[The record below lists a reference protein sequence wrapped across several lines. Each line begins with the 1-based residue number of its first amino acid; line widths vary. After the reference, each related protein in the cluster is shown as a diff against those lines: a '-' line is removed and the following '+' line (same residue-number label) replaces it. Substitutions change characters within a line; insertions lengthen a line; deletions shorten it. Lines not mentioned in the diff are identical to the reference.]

1 VIDISGKPSNT
12 SNQSTPSI
20 AVDPNNPQKMVAVW
34 VRNDPAFIGI
44 LGGSPITEG
53 VFAATSING
62 GQSWSSLNVDS
73 QLHDPPTSNPA
84 LPYPQASN
92 PAVKFDRNDNFYV
105 LIDQHETGNA
115 YGALVLDKFNFST
128 NTVKNAFFNSVVY
141 QWGVVDQAFEPTLA
155 VDDNL
160 PSFSDIDSNG
170 VTRTQNDLNSGNVY
184 VAFAMDSDPPAG
196 NPAGANYNPWI
207 VSLLTS
213 VDGGQTFN
221 VPVIANNNRFV
232 APGAVANPQIAISQG
247 SAPRPAGT
255 NGPGDPGSPGVSP
268 GQVSVIYNDWTTGA
282 NANPPYTQIIQNRL
296 TGVNTTASFNSTTGP
311 ITPGSAANPSV
322 PATTDFPIAVNVST
336 TSQFVVSNVT
346 LKLGIEHNNLGALS
360 AMLIPPPG
368 SGLASILLF
377 TNQIDTSGNT
387 NQAIGIS
394 GANLGLVPTTLD
406 YIGTTFT
413 DNASRNIVDIN
424 PFTGARGASAPYIG
438 LFRPEFGSFLTAYS
452 GATAGPANSP
462 GSINGTWTL
471 RIIDNRNDVVT
482 PPAFNGIL
490 PGDAAVLSFTSGF
503 QPGVTT
509 IIGQTSVMDVAPAL
523 VPIYPTKSAADGQG
537 IGPGTE
543 IASDNTLGAYSPY
556 QGRLYVTY
564 VNRLTNTANPADNTD
579 IYLSYSDNG
588 GITWSLPQVVN
599 DDVATSDGFSEGQV
613 NNPAPFAGR
622 AQFMPSIDVDP
633 ITGTLVLSW
642 FDTRNDASRARVAT
656 YMTTSIDGGQTFSPD
671 VYANISQT
679 ATDAITGKT
688 VNLGPVADNQSS
700 GNPMTEGTVG
710 FGQHQGLAV
719 YGGKIH
725 VIWASNQNG
734 GTPAPAGNLL
744 DIRTATELFAAGP
757 RVIASTMG
765 PVGNAGDTVNPD
777 RGTDGT
783 PTAEAF
789 QVTFDRWVDPA
800 TFMPSDVQVFYH
812 DTTPNNVNGG
822 PVTVTSVVPL
832 NLGLYG
838 ATQFQVTFTP
848 SNGVGT
854 YSYSIAPAVSD
865 RIRSI
870 KTTVVSN
877 GSPTKIASTNVPI
890 TIAQSS
896 TQTSTLTVSS
906 FGATDV
912 VQNATVN
919 LTINTNDASS
929 LILTLIAPD
938 GTQVLLASHEPFAFA
953 GGTNYTNTTF
963 SDAAATGIAQGVAP
977 FTGTFKPVTLLSQL
991 LGHAINGV
999 WRLQVQNAL
1008 SPLPATLVSW
1018 SVTLTPG
1025 QVTSTQ
1031 VSGNKMDQNANGTAG
1046 QASDFYAAPQPL
1058 SPTSTTPFQGPYNQ
1072 DTLPLIVPGPSV
1084 VSSTP
1089 TGAPVTSDNLVVNGT
1104 VSSIDVV
1111 FDRNMN
1117 PATITPATILKMT
1130 GPTGSIVG
1138 PFTVL
1143 ANPTGSDPDPAHP
1156 MTYRIGFP
1164 TQKLSGTY
1172 TLSLA
1177 STITD
1182 ANGNALDTNQ
1192 NAAVDLLKGTP
1203 SASVTPV
1210 TYTYSGP
1217 TVPLPSTQSVTIP
1230 LNVPDNFTTEGV
1242 TVQIN
1247 IAHKFDPDLQ
1257 ITLLSPLNVPVLL
1270 VPYGTGT
1277 TGTHANFSGTIFD
1290 DAAATP
1296 IANGGPPFFGS
1307 FKPNQPLSA
1316 LNGISSQGTW
1326 RLLINSNPQATDNI
1340 SGTLSSWSIT
1350 FQKSIPITGLGQPVA
1365 DQGSLSFRI
1374 FTMSPTNR
1382 QSSTTWTSVGPASM
1396 VDSSG
1401 TVSQNGYGGSVS
1413 SVTVDPSDPSGNTVY
1428 AAGASGGVW
1437 KTTDF
1442 LTANPIGPTWVPL
1455 TDFGP
1460 TSGINIGSITI
1471 FPRNN
1476 DPKQSIIIAGTGFAQ
1491 SGSQN
1496 GGGYGGQTGAAVGF
1510 IRSMDGGATWQLLD
1524 STNNNLPYAARDHIF
1539 AASGGTPTSKVVADP
1554 HPEPNGQV
1562 IVYAAMDGPHG
1573 GLWRSLDT
1581 GQTWQLMSSGAQGTR
1596 ATDVILDYNSAVVNA
1611 VSNPTGNVNII
1622 YAAFVNTGVF
1632 ISPNRGQVLNPM
1644 TSLNVTPL
1652 IYDTTAGA
1660 HAVPV
1665 NNVVTPGLTGGV
1677 IKLAK
1682 PTPLPSTAARADVEN
1697 TLYEGWVYAAVA
1709 NGSGQLDAVYLTK
1722 DNGQTWTKL
1731 QLEGLPDPLNGT
1743 VVLPT
1748 PAVPSNDQL
1757 KPSYDPTASKF
1768 LGLTHAHYN
1777 ISITVDPNNPQI
1789 FYLGGTAD
1797 GNDTGLVR
1805 VDVSGV
1811 YDTHAVVGYDNSRND
1826 GGTITVNSTGRT
1838 PVVNNTFA
1846 NPGFVTQTGSLLGP
1860 YTNLIQ
1866 DPTNPFQT
1874 NATTYVYNVASFT
1887 NDGSGVKW
1895 TPLDQPLLSN
1905 PSDLVPSS
1913 NVHTALSMIDPVTG
1927 RTRLIFGDDEG
1938 VFTGVVNPDGTI
1950 DPGIGTDTSAT
1961 YARNGNLQVGQFYYG
1976 AAQPSS
1982 VLLNSQVASSLYF
1995 ANGLGLGQE
2004 GSDPNV
2010 LTNGNIVGIGS
2021 TNGTYLG
2028 SPPVPSG
2035 VPTLSSGDQVGS
2047 GVAVDQQG
2055 NNIVYRFYD
2064 GTFGGGKTDFFQIS
2078 INGGN
2083 FISRTQGLVQAADDP
2098 QWPGLIATNVYP
2110 DGITLGNFA
2119 INPIDSDQVMI
2130 SSAAG
2135 RIFSTINQG
2144 QFWLSIAEP
2153 GVLDGTYAPALAFG
2167 APDPTASG
2175 GIGNLN
2181 NFLYVGTVGG
2191 HIYMSRV
2198 GGGTVNNAWTDISA
2212 GLDGSAVVK
2221 IITDPTRASHD
2232 AYAVT
2237 LNGVYYISDSTAVGA
2252 TWQNITSNLFTLTN
2266 VPFGNAQYTQTA
2278 LNFLTSIQA
2287 DWRYT
2292 IPFNPKNLALGYHP
2306 VLYVSGD
2313 GGVFR
2318 SLDNGA
2324 TWSVFPNI
2332 AFDGAPSDGGYLPNV
2347 DVTDLSL
2354 SLGKI
2359 DPTTG
2364 RAVAVAG
2371 DPNTLLATT
2380 YGRGQFAIRL
2390 APIVFPTSIA
2400 LDPKLPLPNG
2410 SVSGTD
2416 SQGYPIVKVSQPVF
2430 DGTSEQT
2437 AFGNLVYITL
2447 LDLTDAKNPRIIGG
2461 YDPANP
2467 ATAIPANETTSNGS
2481 FQVQVNANGFTSNG
2495 IKVIGIQATD
2505 ASGTQGNIA
2514 TITIDLQANLNSQTA
2529 PKTPTLG
2536 LYPPDDSS
2544 NGSKITNVKNPHLTG
2559 TTDPNVQVQLFQIVT
2574 GQPNILIGTT
2584 TTDSLGNYTI
2594 QFPSSPDGS
2603 YTVQAVATNTFGS
2616 SPSSLYTFTIKTNGP
2631 TKVPTLGLL
2640 AADDTGIPGDNIT
2653 SARFPH
2659 FVGVAD
2665 PNSIIKIYQVVNG
2678 VRSSTALATTTAD
2691 ANGNYSIQIAS
2702 AMNNGTITLQVGSS
2716 DIAGNL
2722 GPYSTTNPPFTV
2734 RIVTTLGDYTG
2745 AAKTTPALFQRNSAG
2760 NLVWFI
2766 QGVPPASGISFGSA
2780 TGSIP
2785 FQGDFDGDGKN
2796 DLAYFNPSTD
2806 TWSIQRSS
2814 LGFINFPL
2822 GTPGSV
2828 PVVGDFDGDGVSD
2841 VGSFVPATGKWTLSE
2856 STNGLQTATFPSNP
2870 QAGDIPV
2877 PGNYDNT
2884 GKSELA
2890 VYRPSTGQWIINGPS
2905 GQYTVAFGGPNGMD
2919 IPVPAAYNATVNNH
2933 SDELAVY
2940 RPSTGQYF
2948 VKGPSGSLGYA
2959 FAVGDIPSPGD
2970 FKGTGIVVP
2979 AVYRQSTSSYIVAYP
2994 TGNQTI
3000 PFGNAAD
3007 VPLGSP
3013 LLYRNI
3019 ITNAPTLALAASS
3032 DSGIAGDNI
3041 TSVRRPFFTGHT
3053 DAGAS
3058 VNLLL
3063 NGAVSGSGT
3072 ADASG
3077 NFTIQL
3083 SPNADLIDG
3092 TYSVNA
3098 VAHPLGGTG
3107 GATSLTLTLKL
3118 VTVIGDYTGSG
3129 VSSAALF
3136 TRVNAGVIDWY
3147 VRGFGPIN
3155 GRAFGAGSLD
3165 VPLAGDFDGDG
3176 KSDLAIYRPSTGQ
3189 WYVATSSSGY
3199 ASKLLV
3205 TLGQS
3210 GDIAVQGDYNGT
3222 GITVPAVYR
3231 PSTGQWFINGS
3242 SSVPVVGGASGDVPV
3257 PGNYDNTGVDEP
3269 AVYRPSTGQWI
3280 IGSPSGIRTI
3290 TFGNSTYVPV
3300 PGAYDASVSNHSVE
3314 PGLYSPSTGQYLV
3327 YHPNGTS
3334 TTLTFPANGIPTP
3347 GDYSGNGV
3355 TEAAVYVP
3363 STGQLMYVSPSGLQ
3377 VISFGNSA
3385 FVPPNS
3391 PYRYRLPTGS
3401 TSSTGLGIHASSITV
3416 PGSGSDL
3423 GSSAR
3428 SFALGSGTSS
3438 SASSQA
3444 TPAATPISIA
3454 KPRLR
3459 PAQEL
3464 ALLHQA
3470 KLKATHLK
3478 SHPLLHRHVPAVK
3491 PKGHKS

>member
-1 VIDISGKPSNT
+1 MRSQPFEVETEGHRTRSRRVRRHEVKRAESLRSLGLENLEARTLLAVLPTIVTTPNVVDISGKPSST

-20 AVDPNNPQKMVAVW
+20 AVDPNNSQKLVAVW
-34 VRNDPAFIGI
+34 VRNDPAFIPNGNT
-44 LGGSPITEG
+44 PITEL

-62 GQSWSSLNVDS
+62 GQSWSSLGVGN

-84 LPYPQASN
+84 LPFPQASN
-92 PAVKFDRNDNFYV
+92 PDVKFDRNDNFYI

-128 NTVKNAFFNSVVY
+128 NTANTVFTNHTVY
-141 QWGVVDQAFEPTLA
+141 AWGVVDQAFEPTLA

-160 PSFSDIDSNG
+160 RSFSDVDSNG
-170 VTRTQNDLNSGNVY
+170 VTRTQNDPNSGNVY
-184 VAFAMDSDPPAG
+184 VAFAMNSDPPAG
-196 NPAGANYNPWI
+196 NPQGTAYNPWI
-207 VSLLTS
+207 VSLLMS

-221 VPVIANNNRFV
+221 TPIIANNNRFS

-255 NGPGDPGSPGVSP
+255 DGPGDPGTTGVSP
-268 GQVSVIYNDWTTGA
+268 GQVSVIYDDWTTGA
-282 NANPPYTQIIQNRL
+282 NAGPPFTQIVQNRL
-296 TGVNTTASFNSTTGP
+296 TGVNTTVSFNSATGP
-311 ITPGSAANPSV
+311 IAPGSAANPSV
-322 PATTDFPIAVNVST
+322 PATTDFAIPVNVST
-336 TSQFVVSNVT
+336 TSQFVVSNVSLT
-346 LKLGIEHNNLGALS
+346 LGILHGNLGALS
-360 AMLIPPPG
+360 AMLIPPTG

-387 NQAIGIS
+387 NQNIGIS
-394 GANLGLVPTTLD
+394 GANLGLVPTTLVD
-406 YIGTTFT
+406 IGTTFT
-413 DNASRNIVDIN
+413 DNASRDIVDIN
-424 PFTGARGASAPYIG
+424 PFTGGRGASAPYIG
-438 LFRPEFGSFLTAYS
+438 LYRPESGSFLTDYA
-452 GATAGPANSP
+452 GATAGAANSP

-471 RIIDNRNDVVT
+471 RIIDNRNDTTT
-482 PPAFNGIL
+482 PPNPANQVVSG
-490 PGDAAVLSFTSGF
+490 VLNFTSGF
-503 QPGVTT
+503 KTGATR
-509 IIGQTSVMDVAPAL
+509 IIGRTTVMDATPAL
-523 VPIYPTKSAADGQG
+523 IPIYPTKSAADGQG
-537 IGPGTE
+537 IGPGIE

-564 VNRLTNTANPADNTD
+564 VNRLTNLLNPADNTD
-579 IYLSYSDNG
+579 IYLSYSDDG
-588 GITWSLPQVVN
+588 GLTWSLPQVVN
-599 DDVATSDGFSEGQV
+599 DDVATSDGFSEGQP
-613 NNPAPFAGR
+613 NSPAPLSGR

-642 FDTRNDASRARVAT
+642 YDTRNDASRARVAT

-679 ATDAITGKT
+679 ATDAITGQT
-688 VNLGPVADNQSS
+688 VNLGPVADNESS

-734 GTPAPAGNLL
+734 GTPASTGPPSPFDNLL
-744 DIRTATELFAAGP
+744 DIRTATESYAAGP

-765 PVGNAGDTVNPD
+765 PLGNAGDTVNPD

-800 TFMPSDVQVFYH
+800 TFLPSNVQVFYH

-822 PVTVTSVVPL
+822 PVQVLSVVPL

-838 ATQFQVTFTP
+838 ATEFQVNFVP

-865 RIRSI
+865 RIRS
-870 KTTVVSN
+870 
-877 GSPTKIASTNVPI
+877 GPT
-890 TIAQSS
+890 
-896 TQTSTLTVSS
+896 
-906 FGATDV
+906 G
-912 VQNATVN
+912 
-919 LTINTNDASS
+919 
-929 LILTLIAPD
+929 
-938 GTQVLLASHEPFAFA
+938 
-953 GGTNYTNTTF
+953 
-963 SDAAATGIAQGVAP
+963 
-977 FTGTFKPVTLLSQL
+977 
-991 LGHAINGV
+991 
-999 WRLQVQNAL
+999 
-1008 SPLPATLVSW
+1008 
-1018 SVTLTPG
+1018 
-1025 QVTSTQ
+1025 Q
-1031 VSGNKMDQNANGTAG
+1031 VSGNKMDQNANGSAG

-1058 SPTSTTPFQGPYNQ
+1058 SPASTTPFQGPYNQ
-1072 DTLPLIVPGPSV
+1072 DTLPLILPGPSV

-1089 TGAPVTSDNLVVNGT
+1089 TGAPATSDNLVVNGT

-1117 PATITPATILKMT
+1117 PATITPATILRMT

-1164 TQKLSGTY
+1164 TQTLSGTY

-1177 STITD
+1177 SSITD
-1182 ANGNALDTNQ
+1182 AKGNALDSNQ

-1210 TYTYSGP
+1210 TYTYSSP
-1217 TVPLPSTQSVTIP
+1217 AVPLPTTQSVSIP
-1230 LNVPDNFTTEGV
+1230 LNVPDNFTAEGV

-1270 VPYGTGT
+1270 VPYGTGA

-1290 DAAATP
+1290 DAAATL

-1316 LNGISSQGTW
+1316 LNGVSSQGTW
-1326 RLLINSNPQATDNI
+1326 QLVISSNPQATDNI

-1365 DQGSLSFRI
+1365 DQASLSFRI

-1401 TVSQNGYGGSVS
+1401 NVSQNGYAGSVS
-1413 SVTVDPSDPSGNTVY
+1413 SVVVDPSDPSGNTVF

-1437 KTTDF
+1437 KTTNF
-1442 LTANPIGPTWVPL
+1442 LTSNPNGPTWVPL

-1460 TSGINIGSITI
+1460 TSGINIGSITV
-1471 FPRNN
+1471 FARNN
-1476 DPKQSIIIAGTGFAQ
+1476 DPKQSIIIAGTGFGPAT
-1491 SGSQN
+1491 S
-1496 GGGYGGQTGAAVGF
+1496 GYGGATSAGVGF

-1524 STNNNLPYAARDHIF
+1524 STNNNLPYTSRDHIF
-1539 AASGGTPTSKVVADP
+1539 AANGGTSTFKVIADP

-1562 IVYAAMDGPHG
+1562 IVYAAMTGPNG

-1581 GQTWQLMSSGAQGTR
+1581 GQTWQLMSSGTQGNQ
-1596 ATDVILDYNSAVVNA
+1596 ATDVVLDYNSAVVNA
-1611 VSNPTGNVNII
+1611 VSNPTGNVNVI
-1622 YAAFVNTGVF
+1622 YAAFNGTGVF

-1652 IYDTTAGA
+1652 IYDTTTAP

-1665 NNVVTPGLTGGV
+1665 NNVVTPLGQSGGRIV
-1677 IKLAK
+1677 LAK
-1682 PTPLPSTAARADVEN
+1682 PTPLAATAARADVEN
-1697 TLYEGWVYAAVA
+1697 TLYEGWLYAAVA
-1709 NGSGQLDAVYLTK
+1709 NANGRLDAVYLTK

-1731 QLEGLPDPLNGT
+1731 LLATIPDPPPLAAVNI
-1743 VVLPT
+1743 LPT
-1748 PAVPSNDQL
+1748 LAIPSNDQT
-1757 KPSYDPTASKF
+1757 KPSYDPAASLF
-1768 LGLTHAHYN
+1768 LGFTHANYDL
-1777 ISITVDPNNPQI
+1777 SITVDPNNPEI

-1797 GNDTGLVR
+1797 GNDSGLIR
-1805 VDVSGV
+1805 GDVSGV

-1838 PVVNNTFA
+1838 PVVKNTNA
-1846 NPGFVTQTGSLLGP
+1846 NPGFVTQTGFLIGP

-1866 DPTNPFQT
+1866 DPTNPFAT
-1874 NATTYVYNVASFT
+1874 NATTFVYNVASFT

-1895 TPLDQPLLSN
+1895 TTFDQMLLSN

-1913 NVHTALSMIDPVTG
+1913 NVHTAVSMIDPVTG

-1938 VFTGVVNPDGTI
+1938 VFTGTVNADGTI

-1961 YARNGNLQVGQFYYG
+1961 YSRNGNLQVGQFFYG

-1995 ANGLGLGQE
+1995 ANGLSLGQE

-2028 SPPVPSG
+2028 TPLEPSG
-2035 VPTLSSGDQVGS
+2035 FPTLSSGDQVGS

-2064 GTFGGGKTDFFQIS
+2064 GTFGGSKTDFFQVS

-2083 FISRTQGLVQAADDP
+2083 FISRTQGLVQAANDP
-2098 QWPGLIATNVYP
+2098 QWPGQIATAAYP

-2119 INPIDSDQVMI
+2119 VNPIDSDQVMI
-2130 SSAAG
+2130 SSSAG

-2153 GVLDGTYAPALAFG
+2153 GVLDGTYAPALAYG

-2198 GGGTVNNAWTDISA
+2198 GGGTVNNAWTNISA

-2221 IITDPTRASHD
+2221 IITDPTRGSHD

-2237 LNGVYYISDSTAVGA
+2237 LNGVYYISDSTTVGA
-2252 TWQNITSNLFTLTN
+2252 TWQNITANLFSLTN
-2266 VPFGNAQYTQTA
+2266 IPFGSAQYTQQA
-2278 LNFLTSIQA
+2278 LNYLTSIQA

-2292 IPFNPKNLALGYHP
+2292 IPFNPKNLALGFHP

-2318 SLDNGA
+2318 SLDNGT

-2354 SLGKI
+2354 SIGKI

-2364 RAVAVAG
+2364 RAVAVPG

-2390 APIVFPTSIA
+2390 APIVFPTSVA
-2400 LDPKLPLPNG
+2400 LDTKLPAPNG

-2416 SQGYPIVKVSQPVF
+2416 SQGYPIVKVSQPVI
-2430 DGTSEQT
+2430 DGNSEQT

-2447 LDLTDAKNPRIIGG
+2447 LDLTDPKNPRIIGG

-2467 ATAIPANETTSNGS
+2467 ATAIAANETTSTGS
-2481 FQVQVNANGFTSNG
+2481 FQVQVNANGFSTNG

-2514 TITIDLQANLNSQTA
+2514 TLTIDLQANLNSQTA
-2529 PKTPTLG
+2529 PKIPTLV
-2536 LYPPDDSS
+2536 LNPADDSS
-2544 NGSKITNVKNPHLTG
+2544 HGSDITNIKNPHLIG
-2559 TTDPNVQVQLFQIVT
+2559 VTDPNVQVQLFEIVS

-2584 TTDSLGNYTI
+2584 TTDALGNYSI

-2616 SPSSLYTFTIKTNGP
+2616 SSSSLFTFTIKSNGP
-2631 TKVPTLGLL
+2631 TMVPTLSLNP
-2640 AADDTGIPGDNIT
+2640 ADDTGIKGDNIT

-2659 FVGVAD
+2659 FIGVAD
-2665 PNSIIKIYQVVNG
+2665 PNSVIKIYQVVNG
-2678 VRSSTALATTTAD
+2678 VRTSNVLATATAD
-2691 ANGNYSIQIAS
+2691 ATGKFSIQIAN
-2702 AMNNGTITLQVGSS
+2702 AMNNGTISLEVGSS

-2722 GPYSTTNPPFTV
+2722 GPYSKALTV
-2734 RIVTTLGDYTG
+2734 KIVTTLGDYTG
-2745 AAKTTPALFQRNSAG
+2745 VGATTPALFQRNSAG

-2806 TWSIQRSS
+2806 TWNIQRSS
-2814 LGFINFPL
+2814 LGLSTFPL

-2828 PVVGDFDGDGVSD
+2828 PVVGDFDGDQITD
-2841 VGSFVPATGKWTLSE
+2841 VGTFVPATGQWTLAE
-2856 STNGLQTATFPSNP
+2856 STSGLQTAKFPSNP

-2884 GKSELA
+2884 SRSELA
-2890 VYRPSTGQWIINGPS
+2890 VYRPSIGQWIINGPS
-2905 GQYTVAFGGPNGMD
+2905 GQYTISFGAQNGLD
-2919 IPVPAAYNATVNNH
+2919 IPVPAAYNATASNH
-2933 SDELAVY
+2933 ADEPAVY
-2940 RPSTGQYF
+2940 RPGTGQYF
-2948 VKGPSGSLGYA
+2948 VRGPSGTQAYT

-2970 FKGTGIVVP
+2970 FASKGVIVP
-2979 AVYRQSTSSYIVAYP
+2979 AVYRQSSASFIVANP
-2994 TGNQTI
+2994 GGNQTI

-3007 VPLGSP
+3007 VPVGSP

-3019 ITNAPTLALAASS
+3019 VTNAPTLALASSS
-3032 DSGIAGDNI
+3032 DTGIAGDNV

-3053 DAGAS
+3053 DPGAS

-3063 NGAVSGSGT
+3063 NGFVSGSGT
-3072 ADASG
+3072 ADGSG

-3083 SPNADLIDG
+3083 SPTADLIDG

-3098 VAHPLGGTG
+3098 VAHQLGGTG
-3107 GATSLTLTLKL
+3107 GVTSLTLTLKV
-3118 VTVIGDYTGSG
+3118 VTVVGDYTGSG
-3129 VSSAALF
+3129 VSSTALF
-3136 TRVNAGVIDWY
+3136 TRLNANTIAWY
-3147 VRGFGPIN
+3147 VRLFGPIN
-3155 GRAFGAGSLD
+3155 GRNFGAGSID
-3165 VPLAGDFDGDG
+3165 VPLAGDFEGDG
-3176 KSDLAIYRPSTGQ
+3176 KDDLAIYRPSTGQ

-3199 ASKLLV
+3199 VSKLFV

-3210 GDIAVQGDYNGT
+3210 GDIAVQGNYNGT

-3231 PSTGQWFINGS
+3231 PSTGQWFVYGS

-3257 PGNYDNTGVDEP
+3257 PGDYDNTGADEP

-3280 IGSPSGIRTI
+3280 IDSPSGIRAI
-3290 TFGNSTYVPV
+3290 IFGNSSYVPV
-3300 PGAYDASVSNHSVE
+3300 PGAYDASASNHSVE
-3314 PGLYSPSTGQYLV
+3314 PGLYSPSTGKYLV

-3334 TTLTFPANGIPTP
+3334 TTLSFPANGIPTP

-3377 VISFGNSA
+3377 VISFGSSI

-3391 PYRYRLPTGS
+3391 PYRYRLPGSSSS
-3401 TSSTGLGIHASSITV
+3401 TSSLGIHASSITV
-3416 PGSGSDL
+3416 PSSGSDL
-3423 GSSAR
+3423 GASAR

-3438 SASSQA
+3438 SASSQV
-3444 TPAATPISIA
+3444 TPAAAPVSIA

-3464 ALLHQA
+3464 ALQHRA
-3470 KLKATHLK
+3470 KLKAAMLLK
-3478 SHPLLHRHVPAVK
+3478 SHPLLHRHVPAAK